1 MTLSPLFKN
10 QIVVDEEG
18 RPNQNLQLFSE
29 QTAALELV
37 VGSGSPE
44 GVIEARQ
51 KKLYMDT
58 GGGPGTI
65 LYIKLLNDIGGN
77 RKLGWSLV

>member
-10 QIVVDEEG
+10 QIVVDDGG
-18 RPNQNLQLFSE
+18 RPTQNLQLFSE
-29 QTAALELV
+29 QTAALDIV
-37 VGSGSPE
+37 VGTGTPE

-51 KKLYMDT
+51 KKLYMNT
-58 GGGPGTI
+58 AGGPGTI